1 MKKLLNFSSIGSKS
15 GTKFSVKSSLQSAIK
30 LNFKNLVPKIKNL
43 LIVDLNSS
51 VVSFYFQ
58 EGTSDLSELD
68 FSKLKILESRQPVG
82 LRNNL
87 LFSVEKLQDFLEKE
101 IAIITN
107 SGHRDFKLIFLI
119 SQESSDLEKAALAE
133 IAAKFSFFAY
143 QLIERQFFYHQFL
156 MQQKNFSKDKLIL
169 MISNNIVELFL
180 FREQKLVFSRITDA
194 FEIQETLDDQ
204 LNFLAAKIEDFL
216 FDLSLRK
223 SVGKLKL
230 EYLYVFDEGLLK
242 TDLLDELSRKL
253 KLESIRTKKLC

>member
-1 MKKLLNFSSIGSKS
+1 MKKLLDFSSIGSKS
-15 GTKFSVKSSLQSAIK
+15 GTKFNAKSSLQSVIK
-30 LNFKNLVPKIKNL
+30 FNFKSLVPKVENL
-43 LIVDLNSS
+43 LIIDLNASS
-51 VVSFYFQ
+51 IIFYFQ
-58 EGTSDLSELD
+58 EGTSDLAELD
-68 FSKLKILESRQPVG
+68 FSKLKILESRQPIG
-82 LRNNL
+82 LKNNL
-87 LFSVEKLQDFLEKE
+87 LFSVEELQDFLEKE

-107 SGHRDFKLIFLI
+107 SGYRDFKLIFLI

-143 QLIERQFFYHQFL
+143 QLVERQFFYDQFL

-180 FREQKLVFSRITDA
+180 FREQKLVFSRIIDA
-194 FEIQETLDDQ
+194 FELQETLDDQ
-204 LNFLAAKIEDFL
+204 LNFLTAKIEDFL

-223 SVGKLKL
+223 SVSKLKL